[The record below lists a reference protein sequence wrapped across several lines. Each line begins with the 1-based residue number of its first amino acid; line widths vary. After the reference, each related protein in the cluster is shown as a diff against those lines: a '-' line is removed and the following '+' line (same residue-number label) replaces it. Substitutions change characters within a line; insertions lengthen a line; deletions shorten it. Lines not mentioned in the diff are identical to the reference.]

1 MTGSQKI
8 DYLQKKMKIHFLAS
22 VSPNFIRKYDEPLS
36 VFLRRFS
43 AKIQTKTLH
52 AFSLL
57 TVCFYEKDHFTARRL
72 KSVNFSAS
80 RLRPHLLGKKWP
92 FVYSN
97 HVLYRFLAFWP
108 SCSLTGY
115 AVAQIVSTQK
125 VCSVSYSL
133 CHIGRHY

>member
-1 MTGSQKI
+1 
-8 DYLQKKMKIHFLAS
+8 MKIHVLAS
-22 VSPNFIRKYDEPLS
+22 VSPKFIRKYDEPLS
-36 VFLRRFS
+36 VFLRRYS

-52 AFSLL
+52 AFSPINRS
-57 TVCFYEKDHFTARRL
+57 FIREKSLTARPL

-80 RLRPHLLGKKWP
+80 RLRPHLPGGKWP

-115 AVAQIVSTQK
+115 VVAQAFSTQK
-125 VCSVSYSL
+125 LCSVSYSL